1 MTDPV
6 TEAPSVDPARIE
18 KFYRDLSTMQL
29 DLDADPLA
37 LGPKRI
43 NQKTS
48 ECRGFLSKTE
58 RMFLEVSQDL
68 HWYKREHRRALA
80 DFELA
85 VQDLMTN
92 DPEVRAGR
100 NITDREAIAHTK
112 LRSDRERISVLQF
125 ASEDLEAVLS
135 VIRTKRN
142 DLKDIASRLRDQ
154 IKICQEEISLGG
166 RWGTSRR
173 ISGPDKADTS
183 SPDGVE
189 EFLDNVLAT
198 TVLSPQM
205 ADPEIEEE
213 EEEVTPASDVKSIKI
228 GESSDLDSI
237 LGEVGQS
244 PPEKKFPDA
253 KADSVFDSA
262 LDEFERHLPKPIS
275 VQPKIDPS
283 LNEILESFE

>member
-1 MTDPV
+1 MSDLTT
-6 TEAPSVDPARIE
+6 TEAPSVDPSRIE
-18 KFYRDLSTMQL
+18 KFYQDLSAMQL

-43 NQKTS
+43 NQKTA

-68 HWYKREHRRALA
+68 YWYKREHRRALA

-100 NITDREAIAHTK
+100 NITDREAVAHTK

-154 IKICQEEISLGG
+154 LKICQEEITLGG
-166 RWGTSRR
+166 RWGSSRR
-173 ISGPDKADTS
+173 ISGGGEDIS
-183 SPDGVE
+183 QPDGVE
-189 EFLDNVLAT
+189 ALLDSVLAT
-198 TVLSPQM
+198 TPTK
-205 ADPEIEEE
+205 PEMDEIDL
-213 EEEVTPASDVKSIKI
+213 EEVTPPSEVESLKGEDSPSMDSLLEEIGSTPPAKS
-228 GESSDLDSI
+228 
-237 LGEVGQS
+237 
-244 PPEKKFPDA
+244 FPVA
-253 KADSVFDSA
+253 EADSGFDDA
-262 LDEFERHLPKPIS
+262 LNEFEGHIPKTI
-275 VQPKIDPS
+275 VVEAKIDPV
-283 LNEILESFE
+283 LDDILDSF

>member
-1 MTDPV
+1 VSDLTT
-6 TEAPSVDPARIE
+6 TEAPSVDPSRIE
-18 KFYRDLSTMQL
+18 KFYQDLSAMQL

-43 NQKTS
+43 NQKTA

-68 HWYKREHRRALA
+68 YWYKREHRRALA

-100 NITDREAIAHTK
+100 NITDREAVAHTK

-154 IKICQEEISLGG
+154 LKICQEEITLGG
-166 RWGTSRR
+166 RWGSSRR
-173 ISGPDKADTS
+173 ISGGGEDIS
-183 SPDGVE
+183 QPDGVE
-189 EFLDNVLAT
+189 ALLDSVLAT
-198 TVLSPQM
+198 TPTK
-205 ADPEIEEE
+205 PEMDEIDL
-213 EEEVTPASDVKSIKI
+213 EEVTPPSEVESLKGEDSPSMDSLLEEIGSTPPAKS
-228 GESSDLDSI
+228 
-237 LGEVGQS
+237 
-244 PPEKKFPDA
+244 FPVA
-253 KADSVFDSA
+253 EADSGFDDA
-262 LDEFERHLPKPIS
+262 LNEFEGHIPKTI
-275 VQPKIDPS
+275 VVEAKIDPV
-283 LNEILESFE
+283 LDDILDSF